1 MASRDNYKKGI
12 KKLKILVFNSKS
24 DVANFRS
31 KIEDA
36 FYSPF
41 LPNHVECTEKN
52 YGSIKCDVLSPEI
65 YSSRRV
71 VFYVHGGCF
80 VGGSR
85 RSYREF
91 CSLLANKVYSRVVVP
106 EYRLAPTHAFPCAN
120 EDIQAAFRAL
130 FTEEQIARSL
140 EQNSSK
146 QNTDSSDGEKL
157 FPEIII
163 AADGAGSAIALSLI
177 LNLRERYRQC
187 IKKVVLFSPWL
198 NISKTSFARS
208 VKKSEDDVMTQDCLS
223 ASALSYTYESNLENP
238 MVSPF
243 FASDESLKGFPSVYI
258 QMGSKELLLKDAY
271 AFKERLTS
279 LGNDCTIAEY
289 EKLPHLFQLDDEHF
303 FEAHDAIL
311 DFAKQISNSAFQD
324 EKKELRFENKPR
336 LEQSI

>member
-12 KKLKILVFNSKS
+12 KKLKLLVFNSKS

-52 YGSIKCDVLSPEI
+52 YGAIKCDVLSPEI

-130 FTEEQIARSL
+130 FTEEQIARAL
-140 EQNSSK
+140 EQNSSNK
-146 QNTDSSDGEKL
+146 YTE
-157 FPEIII
+157 
-163 AADGAGSAIALSLI
+163 
-177 LNLRERYRQC
+177 Y
-187 IKKVVLFSPWL
+187 
-198 NISKTSFARS
+198 TYS
-208 VKKSEDDVMTQDCLS
+208 VKV
-223 ASALSYTYESNLENP
+223 
-238 MVSPF
+238 
-243 FASDESLKGFPSVYI
+243 
-258 QMGSKELLLKDAY
+258 
-271 AFKERLTS
+271 
-279 LGNDCTIAEY
+279 
-289 EKLPHLFQLDDEHF
+289 
-303 FEAHDAIL
+303 
-311 DFAKQISNSAFQD
+311 
-324 EKKELRFENKPR
+324 
-336 LEQSI
+336 